1 MLCSVTGATGVMAV
15 PLLPGDLMQTPEA
28 GASHLSRR
36 RTLALIDMIQQ
47 QLDDHTVSQ
56 LSQQL
61 GADPD
66 TTRQAV
72 PAALSALLG
81 GLSQNVQQPGGAQ
94 QLENALSNH
103 DGGLLDNLGGLG
115 ALLGGGGA
123 ADGGGILGHIFGGHQ
138 PAVANQVGQRTG
150 LNAGQAARLLML
162 LAPFVLSYLNRAR
175 QQRQQSQPGNLD
187 AGSAAATSGATG
199 DGPFG
204 GITDILNGE
213 RGQIEQRHPE
223 HSGILG
229 DLLDRNHD
237 GSIMDDIAG
246 MAGGLLGGRR

>member
-1 MLCSVTGATGVMAV
+1 
-15 PLLPGDLMQTPEA
+15 
-28 GASHLSRR
+28 
-36 RTLALIDMIQQ
+36 LALIDMIQQ
-47 QLDDHTVSQ
+47 QLDDKTVSQ

-61 GADPD
+61 GADPN

-81 GLSQNVQQPGGAQ
+81 GLHQNVQQPGGAQ
-94 QLENALSNH
+94 QLENALANH
-103 DGGLLDNLGGLG
+103 DGGGGLLGSLGG
-115 ALLGGGGA
+115 LLGGGGTT
-123 ADGGGILGHIFGGHQ
+123 DGGGILSHIFGNHQ
-138 PAVANQVGQRTG
+138 PAVASQVGQRTG

-162 LAPFVLSYLNRAR
+162 LAPFVLSYLNKAR
-175 QQRQQSQPGNLD
+175 QQRQQDQTGNLG
-187 AGSAAATSGATG
+187 AGSVPAGSIPAGSGATG
-199 DGPFG
+199 GGPFG

-213 RGQIEQRHPE
+213 RTRIDQTHPE

-246 MAGGLLGGRR
+246 MAGGLLRGGR

>member
-1 MLCSVTGATGVMAV
+1 
-15 PLLPGDLMQTPEA
+15 
-28 GASHLSRR
+28 
-36 RTLALIDMIQQ
+36 LALIDMIQQ
-47 QLDDHTVSQ
+47 QLDDKTVAQ

-61 GADPD
+61 GADPT

-72 PAALSALLG
+72 PAALNALLG

-94 QLENALSNH
+94 QLENALANH
-103 DGGLLDNLGGLG
+103 DGGILDSLGGLG
-115 ALLGGGGA
+115 GLLGGGAGTT
-123 ADGGGILGHIFGGHQ
+123 DGGGILGHIFGNHQ

-175 QQRQQSQPGNLD
+175 QQRQQQAPAGNLG
-187 AGSAAATSGATG
+187 AGSVPSTTGPMGGAMESSAG
-199 DGPFG
+199 SGPFG
-204 GITDILNGE
+204 GITDILHGE
-213 RGQIEQRHPE
+213 RTRIEQAHPE

-237 GSIMDDIAG
+237 GHVMDDIAG
-246 MAGGLLGGRR
+246 MAGGILRGGR

>member
-1 MLCSVTGATGVMAV
+1 M
-15 PLLPGDLMQTPEA
+15 
-28 GASHLSRR
+28 
-36 RTLALIDMIQQ
+36 ALIDMIQQ
-47 QLDDHTVSQ
+47 QLDDKTVAQ

-61 GADPD
+61 GADPG

-72 PAALSALLG
+72 PAALNALLG
-81 GLSQNVQQPGGAQ
+81 GLSQNVQRPGGAQ
-94 QLENALSNH
+94 QLESALANH
-103 DGGLLDNLGGLG
+103 DGGILDSLGGLG
-115 ALLGGGGA
+115 GLLGGGGA

-175 QQRQQSQPGNLD
+175 QQRQQQAPAGDLG
-187 AGSAAATSGATG
+187 AGSVPMGGGAMESSAG
-199 DGPFG
+199 SGPFG
-204 GITDILNGE
+204 GITDILRGE
-213 RGQIEQRHPE
+213 RAKIEQTHPE

-246 MAGGLLGGRR
+246 MAGGLLRGGR

>member
-1 MLCSVTGATGVMAV
+1 
-15 PLLPGDLMQTPEA
+15 
-28 GASHLSRR
+28 
-36 RTLALIDMIQQ
+36 LALIDQIQQ
-47 QLDDHTVSQ
+47 QLDDNTVSQ

-61 GADPD
+61 GADPT

-81 GLSQNVQQPGGAQ
+81 GLSRNVQQPGGAQ
-94 QLENALSNH
+94 QLENALANH
-103 DGGLLDNLGGLG
+103 GGGGGLLDSLGGLG
-115 ALLGGGGA
+115 GLLGGGGGTT
-123 ADGGGILGHIFGGHQ
+123 DGGGILGHIFGGHQ

-162 LAPFVLSYLNRAR
+162 LAPFVLGYLNRAR
-175 QQRQQSQPGNLD
+175 QQRQQQAPAGNLD
-187 AGSAAATSGATG
+187 AGSVPATG
-199 DGPFG
+199 GAMESSAGSGPFG
-204 GITDILNGE
+204 GITDILHGE
-213 RGQIEQRHPE
+213 RAKIEQAHPE